1 MKSKTTI
8 FKYLLLMLV
17 ITVSA
22 RAQYVLKPEKGY
34 SHDIGTTV
42 FMLENLK
49 TRITNNVK
57 KLNKEQTDH
66 LLVAD
71 ANRIGAMIYHLAAT
85 EKWYQV
91 YTFEGREFN
100 DEEKAKWDL
109 ALNLG
114 DPARKALVNQPIEY
128 YLQIWD
134 DVRKETLRLL
144 KTKDD
149 KWFDEKVKG
158 DGDMNNYFAWF
169 HVMEHQSN
177 HMGQIEMIKN
187 RLPK

>member
-1 MKSKTTI
+1 MKLKTTLS
-8 FKYLLLMLV
+8 LLLLV
-17 ITVSA
+17 LFMGISVQ
-22 RAQYVLKPEKGY
+22 AQYELKPAKGY
-34 SHDIGTTV
+34 SQNIGTTV

-49 TRITNNVK
+49 TRITNSVN
-57 KLNKEQTDH
+57 KLTPAQTDY

-85 EKWYQV
+85 EKYYQV
-91 YTFEGREFN
+91 YTFENREFN
-100 DEEKAKWDL
+100 EAETATWGV
-109 ALNLG
+109 ALELG
-114 DPARKALVNQPIEY
+114 DPARTKFVNQPISY
-128 YLQIWD
+128 YLNLWD

-149 KWFDEKVKG
+149 KWFDTLIEG
-158 DGDMNNYFAWF
+158 NDMNNYFAWF

-177 HMGQIEMIKN
+177 HMGQIQMIKN

>member
-1 MKSKTTI
+1 MKVKTTLP
-8 FKYLLLMLV
+8 LLLLV
-17 ITVSA
+17 LLMGLSVE
-22 RAQYVLKPEKGY
+22 AQYVLKPEKGY
-34 SHDIGTTV
+34 SQEIGTTV

-49 TRITNNVK
+49 TRITNSVK
-57 KLNKEQTDH
+57 NLNQEQTDY
-66 LLVAD
+66 LLVDD

-91 YTFEGREFN
+91 YTFENREFN
-100 DEEKAKWDL
+100 EAEKEKWDI

-114 DPARKALVNQPIEY
+114 DPARKLLVNEPIDY
-128 YLQIWD
+128 YLKIWD
-134 DVRKETLRLL
+134 EVRKETLRLL

-149 KWFDEKVKG
+149 KWFNAVIKDS
-158 DGDMNNYFAWF
+158 DMNNYFAWF

-177 HMGQIEMIKN
+177 HMGQIQMIRN